1 MSDTFYI
8 GVYLANRAFGGNEE
22 GGWWYDCGEL
32 EYTIKKTFDNVLTAI
47 AHAKELQRE
56 LDKKYNN
63 RSSYSDLN
71 SVLCNGNMQAQ
82 VHETEP
88 PEFYPK
94 QKPQYC

>member
-1 MSDTFYI
+1 MFYI
-8 GVYLANRAFGGNEE
+8 GVYLTDRAFGGTEE

-32 EYTIKKTFDNVLTAI
+32 QYTIKETFTDVLTAI
-47 AHAKELQRE
+47 THAKELQHK

-63 RSSYSDLN
+63 RGSYSDLN

-88 PEFYPK
+88 PKFYPET
-94 QKPQYC
+94 KPRYS